1 MFVFFFFKQK
11 TSYEMRI
18 SDWSSDVCSS
28 DLTDGELTSTATVS
42 IRVDPSDQFDDYRQ
56 GGSGTDVLIGNL
68 LGTNKIFG
76 GAGND
81 ILTGGLRADE
91 LAGGDGND
99 FLIGLSGD
107 ECGRASGRKRVGQDV
122 SITVVAGARK
132 K

>member
-68 LGTNKIFG
+68 LGNNKILG

-81 ILTGGLRADE
+81 ILTGSLRAAE
-91 LAGGDGND
+91 LAGGDGNE
-99 FLIGLSGD
+99 FMLGLRGADQFWGGQGD
-107 ECGRASGRKRVGQDV
+107 GTLGGGLGHDSANFF
-122 SITVVAGARK
+122 
-132 K
+132 